1 MADTNP
7 KAPIRRFDVFAEY
20 TRQKALQDGM
30 PEDEAAGYGLWVAK
44 VVASRRYGGGPP
56 PPPRKKEG
64 EKGVEAE
71 EEEPK
76 KPRKKWHDLGGEDQ
90 TDEMFEK
97 EIVNRMGRHFYNTV
111 FAPAI
116 EDALAEDKSY
126 QSIRDTIRKDWK
138 PGGTAPRE

>member
-1 MADTNP
+1 MAETNP

-64 EKGVEAE
+64 EKDAE
-71 EEEPK
+71 LQAVLNPQQFAAYQASKDEMKQKVLQALEK
-76 KPRKKWHDLGGEDQ
+76 RAGGE
-90 TDEMFEK
+90 
-97 EIVNRMGRHFYNTV
+97 
-111 FAPAI
+111 
-116 EDALAEDKSY
+116 
-126 QSIRDTIRKDWK
+126 
-138 PGGTAPRE
+138 

>member
-7 KAPIRRFDVFAEY
+7 RAPIRRFDVFAEY
-20 TRQKALQDGM
+20 TRQKALQDDM

-64 EKGVEAE
+64 EKGAEAR

-76 KPRKKWHDLGGEDQ
+76 QPKRKWHDLGGEDQ

-97 EIVNRMGRHFYNTV
+97 EIINRMGRHFYNTV
-111 FAPAI
+111 FSPAI
-116 EDALAEDKSY
+116 EDALAEGKSY

-138 PGGTAPRE
+138 PSGSAPAE

>member
-1 MADTNP
+1 MAETNP

-30 PEDEAAGYGLWVAK
+30 AEDEAAGYGLWVAK

-64 EKGVEAE
+64 EKGAEAE
-71 EEEPK
+71 EAEPK

-138 PGGTAPRE
+138 PGGTAQRE